1 MNYYESLG
9 VNNTASQEEIKKAYK
24 RMASKHHPD
33 KGGNED
39 EFKKVQEA
47 YEVLSDPQKKSQ
59 YDNPDPWANAKRWQ
73 EPDVGNQDPFSQF
86 SDVFGRQQRNPDAL
100 VNVSIS
106 LMQAY
111 NGTDL
116 VISAGPINE
125 TVIIHPG
132 IRDHTK
138 IRISGKGH
146 NRIKSAPPG
155 DLIVRVLIDYPEDVV
170 RSDNDIYQTAYVS
183 VLQALVGA
191 EVEFEH
197 FTGKRLK
204 LKIPKGSQH
213 NSKLKLSG
221 WGFPDPRTRNPG
233 NCFVVLKLVVPNITD
248 EQILKQ
254 LNNIN
259 QEVHK

>member
-1 MNYYESLG
+1 MNYYETLG
-9 VNNTASQEEIKKAYK
+9 VNNTASQEEIKKSYK

-33 KGGNED
+33 KGGDEA

-47 YEVLSDPQKKSQ
+47 YDVLGDPHKRSQ
-59 YDNPDPWANAKRWQ
+59 YDNPNPWADAKRWQ
-73 EPDVGNQDPFSQF
+73 GQEFDNQDHF
-86 SDVFGRQQRNPDAL
+86 SDFFRGQPQRNPDAL
-100 VNVSIS
+100 VNISIS

-111 NGTDL
+111 TGTDL

-155 DLIVRVLIDYPEDVV
+155 DLVVRVLIDYPEDVI

-191 EVEFEH
+191 EVEFVH

-213 NSKLKLSG
+213 NSKLKLSS

-259 QEVHK
+259 QEVNK